1 MSAASDTDPLF
12 LWLLVLAADALFAGL
27 PGIRRVLAAPL
38 AGVGRLTIWFD
49 RRLNRERRSAVNRM
63 IRGAIVVSALLAF
76 AWTVGAAVQALARAL
91 PTGWLIEAA
100 AVLSLIFQRRLVDA
114 IRAVMGAL
122 GKGDLSAARNALAL
136 LAGQDTRALDEVAVA
151 RGAVESAATRFSD
164 GVVGAAFWYLL
175 LGLPGLCI
183 FRTANVIAARIGH
196 PTPRHA
202 AFGATAARIDDVLAL
217 LPAAIAG
224 GVLVLASLFVPAA
237 SPPRAAAGW
246 IGDLGPRALSGGGR
260 GRGAIAGALGLAP
273 GDNGAGSGRTRATA
287 RDVGRAML
295 IVVVACLM
303 AATAVAALALVVGA
317 G

>member
-1 MSAASDTDPLF
+1 MAAADPLF

-38 AGVGRLTIWFD
+38 AGVGRLTMWLD
-49 RRLNRERRSAVNRM
+49 RRLNRETRSAVNRM
-63 IRGAIVVSALLAF
+63 MRGAIVVSALLAL
-76 AWTVGAAVQALARAL
+76 AWAVGAAVQALARAL
-91 PTGWLIEAA
+91 PAGWLIEAA
-100 AVLSLIFQRRLVDA
+100 AVLSLVFQRRLVDG
-114 IRAVMGAL
+114 IRAAMGAL
-122 GKGDLSAARNALAL
+122 AKGDLSAARNALAL
-136 LAGQDTRALDEVAVA
+136 LTGHDTRALDEVAVA
-151 RGAVESAATRFSD
+151 RFTVESAATRFSD

-202 AFGATAARIDDVLAL
+202 AFGATAARIDGVFAL
-217 LPAAIAG
+217 LPGALSG

-237 SPPRAAAGW
+237 SPRGAASGW
-246 IGDLGPRALSGGGR
+246 IGDLGPGALSGGGR
-260 GRGAIAGALGLAP
+260 GRGAIAGALGLET
-273 GDNGAGSGRTRATA
+273 GDAGAGPGGAGATA

-295 IVVVACLM
+295 IVVVACLL
-303 AATAVAALALVVGA
+303 AATAIAALALVGGA